1 MRPFDKPPFDL
12 FHGHSRLLQYGCAIL
27 SVVLATWVRLSLDPM
42 LGLQYP
48 YATIFFAVLLAAAY
62 GGFHPGL
69 AALILGALS
78 SDYFLIPPRGSF
90 RLQGWQ
96 QCFGMGLY
104 LVTGFGI
111 VVLGGA
117 MREAKRKLEKRVQER
132 TATLA
137 LALESLRES
146 QAQVKAIF
154 SSAMDAIISVNE
166 QQRIIMFNASAAKVF
181 GCSEAEALGQ
191 PIENFIPQ
199 LFRAAHS
206 GHLRKFGLSGTTN
219 RAMGE
224 PGALS
229 ALRADG
235 TEFPIDASISH
246 TETDG
251 KRLFTVILRDVT
263 ERNRAEDKLRESE
276 ERIRLFI
283 EYAPVELAMFD
294 RDMRYVH
301 VSRRWRAAYGLGDR
315 DVQGLSHYD
324 VFPDVPAQWKES
336 HRRGLAG
343 EVLRHED
350 DSFIRADGSVQRLRW
365 EIRPW
370 RDRTESVGG
379 IVLFTEDITER
390 KQAEE
395 ALQEKEFLLS
405 ESQRIA
411 HVGTWIYEL
420 SGSLTWSEETYRIY
434 GVSSETF
441 TPNVESLLNLML
453 PEDRAAMQEWIAECA
468 AGKAPADL
476 EFRIV
481 LADGAIRF
489 LNGRGELQHD
499 SEGRPIRLAGTI
511 QDVTQRKRAEE
522 LLRQSERHY
531 RTLFDSMEEGFCTV
545 EVLFDDNNNAV
556 DYRFLEV
563 NPAFEK
569 QTGMHNA
576 RGRRM
581 REFPMPHEEHWFEI
595 YGKIALTGEPARF
608 ESVAAHLHRCYDVHA
623 FRVGEPRERK
633 VAVLFND
640 ITERKRALAEL
651 AQQSEQLTRSR
662 QEILNFNDEL
672 EQRVLRRT
680 AELQASN
687 KELETFTYS
696 VAHDMR
702 APLRHINGFSR
713 ILMEDEA
720 PNLTSSGQNLLQRI
734 NAGANRM
741 GLLVDDLLK
750 LAGLSRS
757 GLNLQVSE
765 LKSMA
770 EEVVAD
776 LALDYSGRKIEWKI
790 NDLPSVQCDRGLMK
804 QVLHNLLSN
813 AVKYTGTRPQAMI
826 EVGHTKESGSS
837 VFFVRDNGVGFDMKH
852 ADKLFGVFQ
861 RLHPNDH
868 FEGTGVGLA
877 IVERIVQ
884 KHGGRVWAEAEPD
897 RGATFYFTLEG
908 SKHQP
913 NVRRMAQ
920 TG

>member
-1 MRPFDKPPFDL
+1 
-12 FHGHSRLLQYGCAIL
+12 
-27 SVVLATWVRLSLDPM
+27 
-42 LGLQYP
+42 
-48 YATIFFAVLLAAAY
+48 
-62 GGFHPGL
+62 
-69 AALILGALS
+69 
-78 SDYFLIPPRGSF
+78 
-90 RLQGWQ
+90 
-96 QCFGMGLY
+96 
-104 LVTGFGI
+104 
-111 VVLGGA
+111 
-117 MREAKRKLEKRVQER
+117 
-132 TATLA
+132 
-137 LALESLRES
+137 
-146 QAQVKAIF
+146 
-154 SSAMDAIISVNE
+154 
-166 QQRIIMFNASAAKVF
+166 
-181 GCSEAEALGQ
+181 
-191 PIENFIPQ
+191 
-199 LFRAAHS
+199 
-206 GHLRKFGLSGTTN
+206 
-219 RAMGE
+219 
-224 PGALS
+224 
-229 ALRADG
+229 
-235 TEFPIDASISH
+235 
-246 TETDG
+246 
-251 KRLFTVILRDVT
+251 
-263 ERNRAEDKLRESE
+263 
-276 ERIRLFI
+276 
-283 EYAPVELAMFD
+283 
-294 RDMRYVH
+294 
-301 VSRRWRAAYGLGDR
+301 
-315 DVQGLSHYD
+315 
-324 VFPDVPAQWKES
+324 
-336 HRRGLAG
+336 
-343 EVLRHED
+343 
-350 DSFIRADGSVQRLRW
+350 
-365 EIRPW
+365 
-370 RDRTESVGG
+370 
-379 IVLFTEDITER
+379 
-390 KQAEE
+390 
-395 ALQEKEFLLS
+395 
-405 ESQRIA
+405 
-411 HVGTWIYEL
+411 
-420 SGSLTWSEETYRIY
+420 
-434 GVSSETF
+434 
-441 TPNVESLLNLML
+441 
-453 PEDRAAMQEWIAECA
+453 
-468 AGKAPADL
+468 
-476 EFRIV
+476 
-481 LADGAIRF
+481 
-489 LNGRGELQHD
+489 
-499 SEGRPIRLAGTI
+499 
-511 QDVTQRKRAEE
+511 
-522 LLRQSERHY
+522 
-531 RTLFDSMEEGFCTV
+531 
-545 EVLFDDNNNAV
+545 
-556 DYRFLEV
+556 
-563 NPAFEK
+563 
-569 QTGMHNA
+569 
-576 RGRRM
+576 M

-813 AVKYTGTRPQAMI
+813 AVKYTGARPQAMI